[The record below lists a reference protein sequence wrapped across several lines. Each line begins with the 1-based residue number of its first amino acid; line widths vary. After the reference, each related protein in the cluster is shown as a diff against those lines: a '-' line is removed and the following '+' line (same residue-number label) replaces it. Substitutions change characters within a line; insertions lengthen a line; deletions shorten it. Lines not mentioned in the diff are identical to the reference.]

1 MIRRFLSN
9 PDVPYLSR
17 PAAGQEL
24 LNSIFFAITL
34 AAIEPGVVSVY
45 VKQSFDDVATPAL
58 LAFAVA
64 FVGASSELA
73 NLLSFIWTPLNQG
86 KPKVRF
92 VNALQAGVIAGVLA
106 IALLPVSVAGLWVL
120 MAVMLCA
127 RVCWSGIITVRPTIW
142 RANYPRHVRAGVVGR
157 FGLMEV
163 TFIAIFSLAL
173 GAVLD
178 HAPQLHTPLV
188 LLTAVSGVGAIY
200 SLMRLRVRNERQV
213 LIEESSRSIMKPWH
227 GPACV
232 LRTLRKD
239 PDYARF
245 MWCLFLLGFGNL
257 MIPSISVLI
266 LKDEFQL
273 SYLPSILAMTVI
285 PRVVQACAIPLW
297 AKFLD
302 RAHVVRFRSIHSW
315 TFVIAGIAFVIG
327 AHWHSVTTIF
337 IATALMGLGFGG
349 GALAWN
355 LGHTDF
361 APVSET
367 SEYMAAHLTLNGLRG
382 IIAPFVSVGLFEL
395 LRNHGYDAGTIVY
408 ALALLFSVLGA
419 WGFVD
424 LRRRM
429 GARVA
434 VAIKR

>member
-1 MIRRFLSN
+1 MLSN
-9 PDVPYLSR
+9 SDVPYLSR
-17 PAAGQEL
+17 PAAGREL
-24 LNSIFFAITL
+24 VNSIFFAITL

-45 VKQSFDDVATPAL
+45 VKQSFDGMATPAL

-73 NLLSFIWTPLNQG
+73 NLLSFVWTPLNQG

-92 VNALQAGVIAGVLA
+92 VNALQAGVIVGVLA
-106 IALLPVSVAGLWVL
+106 MALLPVSVVGLWVL
-120 MAVMLCA
+120 MGVMLCA

-142 RANYPRHVRAGVVGR
+142 RANYPRNIRAGVVGR

-163 TFIAIFSLAL
+163 IFIAIFSLAI

-178 HAPQLHTPLV
+178 HAPRWHTPLV
-188 LLTAVSGVGAIY
+188 ILAALAGVGAIV
-200 SLMRLRVRNERQV
+200 SLMRLRVRDERKV
-213 LIEESSRSIMKPWH
+213 LAEEASRAIMKPWH

-232 LRTLRKD
+232 WRTLRGD

-266 LKDEFQL
+266 LKDEFGL
-273 SYLPSILAMTVI
+273 SYLPSIVAMTII
-285 PRVVQACAIPLW
+285 PRIVQACAIPMW
-297 AKFLD
+297 AKLLN

-315 TFVIAGIAFVIG
+315 TFVVAGAAFVLG
-327 AHWHSVTTIF
+327 AQLHSAEAIF

-395 LRNHGYDAGTIVY
+395 LRNHGFDAATIVY
-408 ALALLFSVLGA
+408 SIALLFSVLGA

-429 GARVA
+429 GVRVA
-434 VAIKR
+434 GVVAR